1 MRIEE
6 LVNDITAYIIE
17 RAEDLSIESL
27 AYIYNIH
34 ITFNHDMSCYMKI
47 DGHDVIFIKFG
58 TEQEMWHSFAHEL
71 GHFFLHVGNQKSM
84 RPAYTTMQEYEADKF
99 ALLFMMPERL
109 IVEYNLFDVES
120 IMNYFR
126 VSQEHATKRVEMLI
140 NRAKTNKLVG
150 LERM

>member
-27 AYIYNIH
+27 AYIYNIQ
-34 ITFNHDMSCYMKI
+34 IAFNHVQSCYMNKN
-47 DGHDVIFIKFG
+47 GHDIIFIKFG
-58 TEQEMWHSFAHEL
+58 TEQEMWHAFAHEL
-71 GHFFLHVGNQKSM
+71 GHYFLHVGNQSKL
-84 RPAYTTMQEYEADKF
+84 RPSYTAMQEYEADKF

-140 NRAKTNKLVG
+140 NRAKSNKLVG
-150 LERM
+150 LERV